1 MTFSTIPGHNDVK
14 AACIRINI
22 NDVATLAR
30 VDIARAVKGWKGCH
44 RAWRNNRSH
53 QNMMTI
59 IVTVRV
65 GDESV
70 KGPLEFLQGSLEIWI
85 VGVGGNRGDRFCVTN
100 PTIGLGIPLIGGNGL
115 MLQMLAVN
123 AGLVKKIE
131 ARIILGV
138 FR

>member
-14 AACIRINI
+14 AACIKIDI

-30 VDIARAVKGWKGCH
+30 EDIARAVKGCH
-44 RAWRNNRSH
+44 RAWRNNRTH

-70 KGPLEFLQGSLEIWI
+70 KGPLEFLQRLLEVWI
-85 VGVGGNRGDRFCVTN
+85 VGVWGDRGDRFCVTN
-100 PTIGLGIPLIGGNGL
+100 STIGLGGPLIGGNDR